1 MSMMNDVISNGPT
14 NILDN
19 NTRIFYYL
27 YALRYSGF
35 YKLRGTGY
43 LNTITRS
50 APSHLSTLRARN

>member
-27 YALRYSGF
+27 YALRYLSF
-35 YKLRGTGY
+35 YKLQGLAT
-43 LNTITRS
+43 
-50 APSHLSTLRARN
+50 